1 MKTYFDLVIRI
12 LFSTKNITIYF
23 IHSKKI
29 NKSDDCFVFIYSSLF
44 GGGHVLF
51 MLFLFVCA
59 YSGVQHVS
67 SICIA

>member
-12 LFSTKNITIYF
+12 LFNTKNITIYF

-29 NKSDDCFVFIYSSLF
+29 NKSHDCFVFIYSSLF

-59 YSGVQHVS
+59 HIVVS
-67 SICIA
+67 NTSRPYV